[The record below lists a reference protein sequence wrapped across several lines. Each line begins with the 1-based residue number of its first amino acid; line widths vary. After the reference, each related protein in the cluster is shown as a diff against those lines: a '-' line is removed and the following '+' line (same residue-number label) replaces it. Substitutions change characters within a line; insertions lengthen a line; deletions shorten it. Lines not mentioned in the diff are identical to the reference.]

1 VEAGLF
7 VVLLDY
13 VGGGLLKKNIDSNQ
27 SGRQWIEAMAVF
39 DYKARDK
46 SGSLLS
52 GQVDASDRRSAMH
65 KLQAEGLTPVT
76 LKAGSTKPPSPLS
89 RALEKLRALNNSGSG
104 GATAPKEN
112 TARKST
118 AKREKVGLAAMKRL
132 LELHSSGLPAGDSI
146 RILSQR
152 LSEKEQKTLATALW
166 RDLSE
171 GATLA
176 GAMARQP
183 KYFSSSVAYV
193 IEAGEA
199 TGNLAPIL
207 RKVIEYLEEKHAI
220 RQKMLASMAYPGFIC
235 TVAVGVMILFVTI
248 LLPMIKNMT
257 DRLGGEV
264 PFLAKFIIGGSEFA
278 AQSAPFLTIGL
289 VAAVVIW
296 VQARRTPKGRLT
308 TDGWMLH
315 LPLFG
320 KIFYYSELFQVGS
333 LVSTLLK
340 SGINTTETLKLTERT
355 INNVNLRERFR
366 LARAQVNE
374 GLSIAQALKRNNFM
388 PDIAL
393 DVLAVGE
400 NSGNLGASME
410 EITKSFRN
418 SLNQR
423 ISLMITLITSGA
435 LGCAFL
441 FVGLVA
447 VAMVLSVLG
456 ISQSI

>member
-1 VEAGLF
+1 
-7 VVLLDY
+7 
-13 VGGGLLKKNIDSNQ
+13 
-27 SGRQWIEAMAVF
+27 MAVF
-39 DYKARDK
+39 DYRARDRA
-46 SGSLLS
+46 GSLQS
-52 GQVDASDRRSAMH
+52 GQVEASDRRNAMQ
-65 KLQAEGLTPVT
+65 KLRAEGLTPVT
-76 LKAGSTKPPSPLS
+76 LKAGSAKPPSPLN
-89 RALEKLRALNNSGSG
+89 RAMDKLRALSASGKAVKSQ
-104 GATAPKEN
+104 EN
-112 TARKST
+112 TPRKST
-118 AKREKVGLAAMKRL
+118 AKREKVGLEVMKRL

-152 LSEKEQKTLATALW
+152 LSGKEQKAIASGLW

-176 GAMARQP
+176 GAMARHP

-220 RQKMLASMAYPGFIC
+220 RQKMLASMAYPAFIC
-235 TVAVGVMILFVTI
+235 IVAIGVMILFVTI

-264 PFLAKFIIGGSEFA
+264 PFLAKFIIGGSELT
-278 AQSAPFLTIGL
+278 AQSAPFLVVGMI
-289 VAAVVIW
+289 VAVFGW
-296 VQARRTPKGRLT
+296 VQFRRTQKGRLA

-320 KIFYYSELFQVGS
+320 KILYYSELFQVGS

-366 LARAQVNE
+366 LARSQVNE

-400 NSGNLGASME
+400 NSGNLGTSME
-410 EITKSFRN
+410 EITKGFRN
-418 SLNQR
+418 NLNQR